1 MLSLER
7 AAELNGTMVTEEHLI
22 IHAKNVSYAMGAMA
36 EYFGEDV
43 EHWQAISPQNAYI
56 MDTMLKNAVN
66 TGTGSRARI
75 EGRFIGGKTGTSN
88 QARDA
93 WFIGFSPYLVTGVY
107 VGYDKVQPL
116 GRTEQGGRTAAPIF
130 KQYRLQVEDLY
141 PAEDFVKPDNIT
153 MSGNFAYQSDMP
165 YEGTRATGSTIEE
178 QAPFESVEHGEDLM
192 RQMF

>member
-1 MLSLER
+1 
-7 AAELNGTMVTEEHLI
+7 
-22 IHAKNVSYAMGAMA
+22 
-36 EYFGEDV
+36 V
-43 EHWQAISPQNAYI
+43 EHWQAISPQNAFI

-66 TGTGSRARI
+66 TGTGSRAKI

-130 KQYRLQVEDLY
+130 KKYRMRVEDLY
-141 PAEDFVKPDNIT
+141 PVEDFVKPDNVT
-153 MSGNFAYQSDMP
+153 LSGNFAYQSDMP
-165 YEGTRATGSTIEE
+165 YEGARATDGNIEASGGSEE
-178 QAPFESVEHGEDLM
+178 TGEELM